1 MKIIF
6 EEPRYFEYDKR
17 TQVEEKFLEC
27 FKRLED
33 MVSEGFIPDIIFHEV
48 NVFRFDIWLVLGTNK
63 TLHNSNSGQKILRMT
78 NR

>member
-6 EEPRYFEYDKR
+6 EEPRYFEYDNR
-17 TQVEEKFLEC
+17 RQVEESFLEC
-27 FKRLED
+27 IKRLED

-48 NVFRFDIWLVLGTNK
+48 NVFRFVIWLVLGNK
-63 TLHNSNSGQKILRMT
+63 KALLNSNSGQKILRMT